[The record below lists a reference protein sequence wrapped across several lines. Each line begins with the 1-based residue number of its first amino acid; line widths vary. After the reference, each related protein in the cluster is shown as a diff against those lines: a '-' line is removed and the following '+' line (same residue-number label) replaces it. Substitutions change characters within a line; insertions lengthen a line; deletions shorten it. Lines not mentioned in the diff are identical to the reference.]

1 MFVLVPPEAGR
12 PDPIEIALVTLL
24 LSRHPA
30 PVHAEELARAFAG
43 DDWETAASSL
53 AGDGVIHREGKLYL
67 VSRAALRVTQLL
79 E

>member
-1 MFVLVPPEAGR
+1 MFGYVPADAPFRDQLEL
-12 PDPIEIALVTLL
+12 ALLTLL

-43 DDWETAASSL
+43 DDWEAAVSAL
-53 AGDGVIHREGKLYL
+53 AGDGVIHREGRLHL
-67 VSRAALRVTQLL
+67 LSRPALRVTQLL

>member
-1 MFVLVPPEAGR
+1 MTPGTPR
-12 PDPIEIALVTLL
+12 PDPLELALFALL
-24 LSRHPA
+24 LGRYPA

-53 AGDGVIHREGKLYL
+53 DADGVIHREGRLHL
-67 VSRAALRVTQLL
+67 LSRPALRVTQLL